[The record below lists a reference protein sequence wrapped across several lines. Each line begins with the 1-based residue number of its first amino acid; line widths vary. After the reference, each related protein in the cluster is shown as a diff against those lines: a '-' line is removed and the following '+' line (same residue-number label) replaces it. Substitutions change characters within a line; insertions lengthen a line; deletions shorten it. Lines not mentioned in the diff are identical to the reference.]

1 MCLSFRLDI
10 IQKFEELL
18 ARRTIL
24 RPSTVRG
31 LTELP
36 HILALLLA
44 VLAEGKIER
53 RYRLR
58 ADSLSR
64 PGVCLARA
72 GHLESIAAT
81 DLEELVRDIEVGGGV
96 RSVERLLGAD
106 RPCNSVGIR

>member
-10 IQKFEELL
+10 IQEFKELL
-18 ARRTIL
+18 ACRTAL
-24 RPSTVRG
+24 RPSTIRG

-58 ADSLSR
+58 TDSLSR

-72 GHLESIAAT
+72 GHLEGIAAA
-81 DLEELVRDIEVGGGV
+81 DLEELVCDVEVGGGV
-96 RSVERLLGAD
+96 RGVERLLGTD
-106 RPCNSVGIR
+106 RPCDSVGMR